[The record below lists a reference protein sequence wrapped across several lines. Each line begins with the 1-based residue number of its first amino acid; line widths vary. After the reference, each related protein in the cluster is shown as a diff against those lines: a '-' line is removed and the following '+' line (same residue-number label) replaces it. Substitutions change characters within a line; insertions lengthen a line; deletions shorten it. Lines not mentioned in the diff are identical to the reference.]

1 MASPTRPTPLSDHPP
16 KMPVVLFRI
25 DERLIHGQVVMG
37 WGPQLGVE
45 YYLVVDDEL
54 AASEWEQ
61 DLYRLG
67 LPEHASADF
76 VTVAEARA
84 RLTDLDA
91 DPRKTVVLTRTIP
104 AMSALAEGDRLR
116 DREVN
121 LGGLHHAVG
130 RTERVSYVFLGQE
143 EEEGLQALVDEGV
156 EVSAR
161 DLPGRRAVDLE
172 TLLS

>member
-1 MASPTRPTPLSDHPP
+1 
-16 KMPVVLFRI
+16 VIVLYRI

-45 YYLVVDDEL
+45 HYVVVDDDL
-54 AASEWEQ
+54 ATSEWEQ

-67 LPEHASADF
+67 LPETASADF
-76 VTVAEARA
+76 LTVADARA
-84 RLTDLDA
+84 RLTELDA
-91 DPRKTVVLTRTIP
+91 DPRKTVLLTRTIG

-116 DREVN
+116 GRKVN
-121 LGGLHHAVG
+121 LGGLHHAAG

-143 EEEGLQALVDEGV
+143 EEKELQALVDEGV

-161 DLPGRRAVDLE
+161 DLPGRRAVNLE